1 MQGAGQMSDPA
12 FVCALRLLFAGKDHN
27 TIADAIVEALPNQN
41 ACDELRWYLQDRSTV
56 AIILAVSGHDAIE
69 DFEEEE
75 EFIGTEQDL
84 VDVMRYIESK
94 SDLDCQPW
102 RDDAVEYLRN
112 QGLLVP
118 KVDKS
123 VTS

>member
-1 MQGAGQMSDPA
+1 
-12 FVCALRLLFAGKDHN
+12 
-27 TIADAIVEALPNQN
+27 
-41 ACDELRWYLQDRSTV
+41 
-56 AIILAVSGHDAIE
+56 
-69 DFEEEE
+69 
-75 EFIGTEQDL
+75 
-84 VDVMRYIESK
+84 MRYIESK